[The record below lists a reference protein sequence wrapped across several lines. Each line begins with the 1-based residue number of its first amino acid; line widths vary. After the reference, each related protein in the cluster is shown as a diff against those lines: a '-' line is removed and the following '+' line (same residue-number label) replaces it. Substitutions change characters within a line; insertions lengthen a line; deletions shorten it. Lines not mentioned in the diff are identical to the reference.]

1 MKMAYDIV
9 SYAIFFFFFFFHMKV
24 FCNFVG

>member
-9 SYAIFFFFFFFHMKV
+9 SYAIFFRLKSFHMKF